1 MSNQPKKVPMNELSP
16 LLLGLINDG
25 TDVTFTVTGQSMQPT
40 FYNLRDTVVL
50 TKCDPL
56 TLKKGQI
63 PMYLRENGQH
73 VLHRIVKVHK
83 DTYDMCGDHQY
94 EIEYGVPK
102 SAVLCVAKS
111 FTHKGK
117 LISCNNLFYKIY
129 SFLWCL
135 CIPFRRY
142 VFAVHRRLRK
152 IFGGK
157 K

>member
-1 MSNQPKKVPMNELSP
+1 MNNQPKKVPMSELSP

-40 FYNLRDTVVL
+40 FYNLKDTVVL
-50 TKCDPL
+50 TKCDPFS
-56 TLKKGQI
+56 LKRGQI

-83 DTYDMCGDHQY
+83 EHYDMCGDHQY
-94 EIEYGVPK
+94 EIEHGVPK
-102 SAVLCVAKS
+102 NAVLCVVKS

-117 LISCNNLFYKIY
+117 SVSCNAFGYRLY
-129 SFLWCL
+129 SFFWCL
-135 CIPFRRY
+135 CIPLRRP
-142 VFAVHRRLRK
+142 VFAIHRFFNKL
-152 IFGGK
+152 FGGK